1 MILLHLIK
9 ILLMQEWERKQ
20 EIQNLLYLWT
30 EMERLKRDDVHYSY
44 AESFGGTALRIIFVF
59 IFIYNN
65 SEIHEW

>member
-30 EMERLKRDDVHYSY
+30 EMERLKRDDVLYSY
-44 AESFGGTALRIIFVF
+44 AESFGGTAL
-59 IFIYNN
+59 
-65 SEIHEW
+65 

>member
-30 EMERLKRDDVHYSY
+30 EMQRLKRDDVHYSY
-44 AESFGGTALRIIFVF
+44 AESFGGTAL
-59 IFIYNN
+59 
-65 SEIHEW
+65 